1 MLRFPRSVGLN
12 KEYMNGKITI
22 YQKPTCSKCREALTI
37 LKESGSKF
45 DSINYYETRLTVDKL
60 REIVKKLGVPA
71 RDLLRISE
79 PLAKG
84 TESASDEE
92 LLQLMADNPDLIQ
105 RPIVIRGENAV
116 LGRPPARIKK
126 LLGS

>member
-1 MLRFPRSVGLN
+1 
-12 KEYMNGKITI
+12 MNDKITI

-60 REIVKKLGVPA
+60 REIVQKLGVPA